1 MIKPD
6 SQLLNFAHN
15 LTVLRQQHGLSKTA
29 LAKQLHTTVHTLTCL
44 ENQDVPRGMGV
55 EVLFYAA
62 ERFGFHA
69 YELLEMWL

>member
-1 MIKPD
+1 MPKSD

-15 LTVLRQQHGLSKTA
+15 ITVLRRQHGLSKTA
-29 LAKQLHTTVHTLTCL
+29 LAKQLHTTVRTITRL